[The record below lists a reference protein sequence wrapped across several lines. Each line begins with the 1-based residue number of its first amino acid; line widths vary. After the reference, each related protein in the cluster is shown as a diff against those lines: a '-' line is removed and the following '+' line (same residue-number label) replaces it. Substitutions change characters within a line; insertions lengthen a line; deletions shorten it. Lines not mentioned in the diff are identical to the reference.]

1 MLEKI
6 KKFLLYIGNDQNSY
20 KLATPQIRH
29 VNRVTTALVSTCAT
43 ILIVAMFFIT
53 FFVEGVA
60 SNRSVYAIGG
70 AISAFIMA
78 YSLSYAKEH
87 EWIVMPLVHIS
98 YFVFYSYGILIGT
111 ITDPGEKTV
120 TFIVMLVFLPILFVD
135 RPIYSIATTGI
146 YIAIFIYLCFK
157 NKSGAVLQ
165 NDVIDAIVFGFLGLI
180 SGMLIN
186 QIRVHSY
193 ILECKLQEVSRF
205 DQLTQM
211 NNRNSYELDLGEI
224 PERAIRTLTCIYIDV
239 NGLHELNNNKGHAS
253 GDEMLRFIAGQI
265 KMFFGEE
272 LSFRVGG
279 DEFIVF
285 VPDVNEPDIKRDV
298 NEMIANIENEG
309 YHIAVGIEQA
319 STHYLSIDIDSLV
332 KTAEANMYK
341 SKKEYYKN
349 RTRR

>member
-1 MLEKI
+1 M
-6 KKFLLYIGNDQNSY
+6 
-20 KLATPQIRH
+20 
-29 VNRVTTALVSTCAT
+29 
-43 ILIVAMFFIT
+43 
-53 FFVEGVA
+53 
-60 SNRSVYAIGG
+60 
-70 AISAFIMA
+70 
-78 YSLSYAKEH
+78 
-87 EWIVMPLVHIS
+87 
-98 YFVFYSYGILIGT
+98 
-111 ITDPGEKTV
+111 
-120 TFIVMLVFLPILFVD
+120 
-135 RPIYSIATTGI
+135 
-146 YIAIFIYLCFK
+146 
-157 NKSGAVLQ
+157 LQ
-165 NDVIDAIVFGFLGLI
+165 NDVVDAIVFGFLGLI
-180 SGMLIN
+180 SGMLAN

-193 ILECKLQEVSRF
+193 ILERKLQEVSRF

-239 NGLHELNNNKGHAS
+239 NGLHELNNDKGHAS

-285 VPDVNEPDIKRDV
+285 IPDVNEADIKGDID
-298 NEMIANIENEG
+298 EMITNIENEG
-309 YHIAVGIEQA
+309 YHIAIGIEQA
-319 STHYLSIDIDSLV
+319 SVHYLSIDSLV